1 MTGSHMWEANTPGP
15 SQEGGLLG
23 LSVHHTGPE
32 GLPSTGGPGSQLSST
47 LPPGTPCR
55 GDRGGGQT
63 AREGTL
69 RQRV

>member
-23 LSVHHTGPE
+23 LSAHHTVPE
-32 GLPSTGGPGSQLSST
+32 GLPSTGGPGSQLSPT

-55 GDRGGGQT
+55 GDGGADKRPGRGP
-63 AREGTL
+63 
-69 RQRV
+69 